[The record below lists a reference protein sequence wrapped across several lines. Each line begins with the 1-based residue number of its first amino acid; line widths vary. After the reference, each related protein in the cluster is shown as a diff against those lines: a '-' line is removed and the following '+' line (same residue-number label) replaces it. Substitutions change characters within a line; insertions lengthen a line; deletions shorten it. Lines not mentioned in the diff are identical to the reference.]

1 MSHNEKRVQTKGHS
15 IPFPKNTL
23 KGKSSRISSDKNN
36 KNTISNKIIS
46 RINNEDPFLKNNDE
60 IKTTKKFP
68 PKTTRTHI
76 RGNSVELRR
85 SDKKSTFQLPKN
97 KKIMQ
102 MKGKSKFEIHQE
114 KSLKQEI
121 HDAKKE
127 IVSSFN
133 KKLDETNEKLDN
145 LQNILIYGFQGL
157 FALIQN
163 DKGAFEEK
171 NNQFQKS
178 VEISNRSKKTF
189 KIEENSLKL
198 KEDNKF
204 AYSSKSGDNNITSK
218 RGIIF

>member
-1 MSHNEKRVQTKGHS
+1 MQT
-15 IPFPKNTL
+15 
-23 KGKSSRISSDKNN
+23 
-36 KNTISNKIIS
+36 
-46 RINNEDPFLKNNDE
+46 
-60 IKTTKKFP
+60 
-68 PKTTRTHI
+68 
-76 RGNSVELRR
+76 
-85 SDKKSTFQLPKN
+85 
-97 KKIMQ
+97 
-102 MKGKSKFEIHQE
+102 KGKSKFDIHQE
-114 KSLKQEI
+114 KNLKQEI

-157 FALIQN
+157 FTLMQN

-171 NNQFQKS
+171 NNQFQKII
-178 VEISNRSKKTF
+178 EISNKSKETF

-204 AYSSKSGDNNITSK
+204 AYSSKSGDNNVTSK